1 MVMSLVWQVFEPLL
15 FGLVGAEV
23 SVEYMNSKVVGV
35 LRFPLFLF
43 FLCFFCCSYCSL
55 LLGEGGGW
63 GGGLRWQA
71 FNLEIKHEQCYCY
84 KNNCITTCTCTVSL
98 NYLFAGSH
106 DCYATLYYR
115 RSADKLIIGE
125 FMCKSTS

>member
-43 FLCFFCCSYCSL
+43 FVFSFFVVVIALFYWV
-55 LLGEGGGW
+55 GGG

-71 FNLEIKHEQCYCY
+71 FNLDIKHEQCHCY
-84 KNNCITTCTCTVSL
+84 KNNCITKCVFELSVRWVARL
-98 NYLFAGSH
+98 LRNALLPAIS
-106 DCYATLYYR
+106 
-115 RSADKLIIGE
+115 
-125 FMCKSTS
+125 

>member
-43 FLCFFCCSYCSL
+43 FLFSFCCSYCSFL
-55 LLGEGGGW
+55 GGG
-63 GGGLRWQA
+63 GGGLKWQA
-71 FNLEIKHEQCYCY
+71 FNLEIKHEQCCCY
-84 KNNCITTCTCTVSL
+84 KNNCITTCTVSL

-115 RSADKLIIGE
+115 ESADRLIIGE
-125 FMCKSTS
+125 FMCKSTTS

>member
-43 FLCFFCCSYCSL
+43 FLFSFCYSYCSFL
-55 LLGEGGGW
+55 GGG
-63 GGGLRWQA
+63 GGGLKWQA
-71 FNLEIKHEQCYCY
+71 FNLEIKHEQCCCY
-84 KNNCITTCTCTVSL
+84 KKQ
-98 NYLFAGSH
+98 
-106 DCYATLYYR
+106 LYHYMYSIFELSVR
-115 RSADKLIIGE
+115 WVARLLRNALLPGIS
-125 FMCKSTS
+125 

>member
-43 FLCFFCCSYCSL
+43 FLFSFVVIAL
-55 LLGEGGGW
+55 FWGEGVG
-63 GGGLRWQA
+63 
-71 FNLEIKHEQCYCY
+71 
-84 KNNCITTCTCTVSL
+84 
-98 NYLFAGSH
+98 
-106 DCYATLYYR
+106 D
-115 RSADKLIIGE
+115 
-125 FMCKSTS
+125 

>member
-43 FLCFFCCSYCSL
+43 FLFSFCCSYCSFF
-55 LLGEGGGW
+55 GGRGW
-63 GGGLRWQA
+63 GTKVAGLQ
-71 FNLEIKHEQCYCY
+71 FIVTK
-84 KNNCITTCTCTVSL
+84 TTVSL
-98 NYLFAGSH
+98 HGQYL
-106 DCYATLYYR
+106 
-115 RSADKLIIGE
+115 
-125 FMCKSTS
+125 